1 MKRTALP
8 RREAVLDVYILI
20 LGAML
25 LLSPWVMALARGP
38 ARADAWV
45 SGAVIVMLSAGAILL
60 FTEWEEWI
68 VLACGAWL
76 VGPHGCLVLSTPPPC
91 ELTSRSASS

>member
-1 MKRTALP
+1 MKRST
-8 RREAVLDVYILI
+8 REAVLDVYISI

-38 ARADAWV
+38 AREDVWV
-45 SGAVIVMLSAGAILL
+45 SGAIIVMLSAEAILL

-76 VGPHGCLVLSTPPPC
+76 VASPWLALSTPPGC
-91 ELTSRSASS
+91 ELTSGSASS